1 MSDPREP
8 LPTVNRR
15 MLVVGFCVYSLF
27 LLFPIFALLVSQ
39 DAKATAPSE
48 PDPAVA
54 VLEARAKGLA
64 GEMASKDG
72 EITGLREELAKV
84 REEGRAIREQFAQLQ
99 GEADRLKAAATEA
112 QAAVAGAEAGRLE
125 AVKRLAELQAAS
137 KPAVD
142 RKPAISASG
151 PSRTATPKAAAGVSK
166 PR

>member
-39 DAKATAPSE
+39 DAKATAPTE
-48 PDPAVA
+48 PDPAIA
-54 VLEARAKGLA
+54 ALEARAKGLA
-64 GEMASKDG
+64 EATASKDG
-72 EITGLREELAKV
+72 EIAGLRKELAKA
-84 REEGRAIREQFAQLQ
+84 REEGRAVREQFAQLQ

-112 QAAVAGAEAGRLE
+112 QAAVAGAEAGRLQ

-137 KPAVD
+137 KPAAD
-142 RKPAISASG
+142 RKPAAPAPG
-151 PSRTATPKAAAGVSK
+151 PPQTATPKAAAGVSK